1 MFGACGTSSGG
12 GGPSKDAPWV
22 GNTYV
27 LTIPSA
33 NWTQPPN
40 IGSDIGS
47 FVPQFLI
54 GIGQSSGNTMTV
66 TIGTAENGVQDPCNV
81 TTQVTADGSGYPNA
95 TITVDAL
102 PLRIVNTVSGVV
114 VDATARNFTLT
125 NVLPGSPAA
134 NSRTLSAILDISELY
149 PLFNQVPVESRT
161 PAGVCGVLQQEA
173 NTPCVACPT
182 TNQPYCLT
190 LEAVQLGAVEGT
202 PAVMSIASSDVPAS
216 CSPSDAG
223 GGTPS
228 QEAGAPSEAGSMQ
241 TTGDAAASVDATA
254 SVDAAL
260 SDASTNAHHDAETAT
275 DAALDNQ

>member
-1 MFGACGTSSGG
+1 MLGACSTSSG

-40 IGSDIGS
+40 IGSDIGA

-66 TIGTAENGVQDPCNV
+66 TIGAAENGVQDPCNV

-95 TITVDAL
+95 TITADAL
-102 PLRIVNTVSGVV
+102 PLRIVNPVSGVV
-114 VDATARNFTLT
+114 VDATVRNFTLT
-125 NVLPGSPAA
+125 NVLPGAPKSG
-134 NSRTLSAILDISELY
+134 TLSAILDISELY
-149 PLFNQVPVESRT
+149 PLFNQVPVQSRT
-161 PAGVCGVLQQEA
+161 PVGVCGLLQMEA

-190 LEAVQLGAVEGT
+190 LEGVQLVAVEGT
-202 PAVMSIASSDVPAS
+202 AAIMSIASSDVPAS

-228 QEAGAPSEAGSMQ
+228 EEAGAPGEAGSMQ
-241 TTGDAAASVDATA
+241 PTDDAAASVDATA
-254 SVDAAL
+254 SVDAAV
-260 SDASTNAHHDAETAT
+260 SDAGTNVRHDAETAT

>member
-1 MFGACGTSSGG
+1 MLGACSNSSGG

-33 NWTQPPN
+33 NWTKPPD
-40 IGSDIGS
+40 IGSDIGA

-66 TIGTAENGVQDPCNV
+66 TIGAAENSVQDPCNV

-95 TITVDAL
+95 TITADAL

-114 VDATARNFTLT
+114 VDATVRNFTLT
-125 NVLPGSPAA
+125 NVLPGSTTKGG
-134 NSRTLSAILDISELY
+134 TLSAILDISELY
-149 PLFNQVPVESRT
+149 PLFNQVPAGSRT
-161 PAGVCGVLQQEA
+161 PVGVCSVLQSEA

-202 PAVMSIASSDVPAS
+202 AAIMSIASSDVPAS
-216 CSPSDAG
+216 CSASDAG
-223 GGTPS
+223 GGPPS
-228 QEAGAPSEAGSMQ
+228 EEAGAPSEAGSAQ
-241 TTGDAAASVDATA
+241 PTGDAAASMDATA
-254 SVDAAL
+254 SVDAAV
-260 SDASTNAHHDAETAT
+260 SDAGTNAHLDAQTAA